1 MASEASESPV
11 VVVLS
16 GPSGA
21 GKDTVLHRALEL
33 DASLATIATAKTRA
47 PRPGERH
54 GVNHVF
60 LNEDEFDEWLARDDF
75 LEHATVYGHRSGVPR
90 AAVDACLAEGKS
102 VIIRT
107 DVQGARTLRER
118 LPDSLLIFLSVPD
131 RAMLRQRMEH
141 RGSDS
146 EAEMKRRLDEADAE
160 MAEADWFDH
169 VVMNPDGGEESAAA
183 ALVAHIQ
190 AARRRAAGG
199 VSWRARC
206 EAGRAAASMISPRAA
221 SAATPGCAGPYA
233 GPSRHRCLPQ
243 EAASSS
249 ARRWRLGQVVL
260 DGLVDIAQRST

>member
-1 MASEASESPV
+1 MAPEASESPV

-90 AAVDACLAEGKS
+90 AAVESCLAEGKS

-107 DVQGARTLRER
+107 DVQGARTLSER

-160 MAEADWFDH
+160 IAEADWFDH

-190 AARRRAAGG
+190 AARSRAAG
-199 VSWRARC
+199 R
-206 EAGRAAASMISPRAA
+206 
-221 SAATPGCAGPYA
+221 
-233 GPSRHRCLPQ
+233 
-243 EAASSS
+243 
-249 ARRWRLGQVVL
+249 
-260 DGLVDIAQRST
+260 